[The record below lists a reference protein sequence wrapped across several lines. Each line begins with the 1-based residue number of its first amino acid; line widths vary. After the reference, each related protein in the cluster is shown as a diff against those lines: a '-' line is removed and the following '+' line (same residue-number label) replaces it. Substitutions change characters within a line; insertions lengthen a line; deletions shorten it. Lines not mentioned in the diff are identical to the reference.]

1 MKTDYLNINEMT
13 RTGEKIK
20 KVENIILHS
29 IGNMYST
36 LEICKKE
43 MDNLMNQS
51 NVYFSLHYV
60 IDKEGDILNCIPEEE
75 ISLSC
80 RKIDTNYYAVS
91 IGCIPCDESGKFSKK
106 TIDSLVMLASN
117 LCIKYNLESKNIL
130 RHYDITTK
138 RCPLYYVDNSVMF
151 EEIRKRIKIDI
162 SK

>member
-60 IDKEGDILNCIPEEE
+60 IDKEGNILNCIPEEE
-75 ISLSC
+75 ISKYK
-80 RKIDTNYYAVS
+80 KITLY
-91 IGCIPCDESGKFSKK
+91 DE
-106 TIDSLVMLASN
+106 
-117 LCIKYNLESKNIL
+117 IL
-130 RHYDITTK
+130 LNPDINK
-138 RCPLYYVDNSVMF
+138 V
-151 EEIRKRIKIDI
+151 E
-162 SK
+162 

>member
-1 MKTDYLNINEMT
+1 M
-13 RTGEKIK
+13 EKRAK
-20 KVENIILHS
+20 RGCV
-29 IGNMYST
+29 G
-36 LEICKKE
+36 
-43 MDNLMNQS
+43 
-51 NVYFSLHYV
+51 FSWHYV
-60 IDKEGDILNCIPEEE
+60 IYKEGNILNCIPEEE

-117 LCIKYNLESKNIL
+117 LCIKYNLEAKNVL
-130 RHYDITTK
+130 RHYDITLK